1 MTSPEAILEQAV
13 ERHGSKLV
21 LLCSFQKTSSVL
33 VDMLVRISD
42 TPRVATIDTGVLFPE
57 TLQTWKRFEEHFGI
71 TVEVHD
77 ALGPWTAAN
86 CCSDNGA
93 KVAALDHALAGAEA
107 WVSGIRRDDESE
119 ARANAQQVERD
130 ERRGLVKYN
139 PLAEWTDKDVWRRI
153 AERSLPYNPLHDQG
167 YDSIGC
173 MPCTVPG
180 AGREGRWADTDK
192 TECGLHVA

>member
-1 MTSPEAILEQAV
+1 MTPEAVLEQAV
-13 ERHGSKLV
+13 QRHGSGLV

-57 TLQTWKRFEEHFGI
+57 TMETWRRFEEHFGI
-71 TVEVHD
+71 SVEVHD
-77 ALGPWTAAN
+77 ALGPWTTTN
-86 CCSDNGA
+86 CCGDA
-93 KVAALDHALAGAEA
+93 KVAALDRALEGAEA

-119 ARANAQQVERD
+119 ARANAEPVERD
-130 ERRGLVKYN
+130 ERRGLLKYN

-173 MPCTVPG
+173 MPCTAPG
-180 AGREGRWADTDK
+180 RGREGRWAGSDK
-192 TECGLHVA
+192 TECGLHVV